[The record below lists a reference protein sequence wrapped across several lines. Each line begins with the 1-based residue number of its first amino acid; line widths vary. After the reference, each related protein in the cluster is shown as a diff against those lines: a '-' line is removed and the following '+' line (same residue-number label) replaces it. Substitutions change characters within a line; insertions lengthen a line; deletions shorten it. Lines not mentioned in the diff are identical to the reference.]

1 MANSIETFVQ
11 KLQAEGVQ
19 AGREEAQKL
28 VDEARAEAEG
38 IVAQAG
44 EQAERITGEAREKAA
59 ESLRQGQDELE
70 LAARDVLLKLR
81 EAVMRALQAVL
92 ARGSGEALAD
102 KEFLAKLIH
111 DVVVQYA
118 QKDAAGAADV
128 EVQVSDEA
136 LQSLTDWAAKEM
148 AQEKAG
154 SKPQVNFKG
163 RLASAGFEYTTAGG
177 KIEVTPES
185 IASVLSEMVSPRL
198 KELLDKAQ
206 AGEE

>member
-1 MANSIETFVQ
+1 MADSIETFVQ

-59 ESLRQGQDELE
+59 ESLRQGRDELE

-81 EAVMRALQAVL
+81 EAVMRALQAAL

-102 KEFLAKLIH
+102 KEFLARLIH

-128 EVQVSDEA
+128 EVQVNDEA

-148 AQEKAG
+148 AQETEG

-177 KIEVTPES
+177 KVEV
-185 IASVLSEMVSPRL
+185 IGRA
-198 KELLDKAQ
+198 
-206 AGEE
+206 